1 MAGLIGL
8 GQTYRQQ
15 ATALASQSDELKF
28 RREQENQMMENAKK
42 QRQAGLVA
50 TGAVVGAEAGSGAG
64 PWGAIIGAGI
74 GFLAGELF

>member
-28 RREQENQMMENAKK
+28 RREQENQQIKNART
-42 QRQAGLVA
+42 QRQASLTA
-50 TGAVVGAEAGSGAG
+50 TGAVVGAEAGG
-64 PWGAIIGAGI
+64 PWGALIGAGI
-74 GFLAGELF
+74 GLLAGSLS